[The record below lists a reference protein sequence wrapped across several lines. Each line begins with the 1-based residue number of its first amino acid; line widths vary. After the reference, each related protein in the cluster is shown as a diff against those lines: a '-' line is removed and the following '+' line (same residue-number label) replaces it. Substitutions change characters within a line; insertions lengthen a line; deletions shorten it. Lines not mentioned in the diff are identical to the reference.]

1 MLRKIVRRE
10 RHALRANRESLA
22 RRARRARGRV
32 MPVLVETYSAR
43 DAAVWLQRRRMFYL
57 AMAELFGCANGNEW
71 GVAHH
76 RFVKR

>member
-1 MLRKIVRRE
+1 
-10 RHALRANRESLA
+10 
-22 RRARRARGRV
+22 

>member
-1 MLRKIVRRE
+1 MHYE
-10 RHALRANRESLA
+10 RTANHWRAALDA
-22 RRARRARGRV
+22 ARGRV

-71 GVAHH
+71 GVAHY